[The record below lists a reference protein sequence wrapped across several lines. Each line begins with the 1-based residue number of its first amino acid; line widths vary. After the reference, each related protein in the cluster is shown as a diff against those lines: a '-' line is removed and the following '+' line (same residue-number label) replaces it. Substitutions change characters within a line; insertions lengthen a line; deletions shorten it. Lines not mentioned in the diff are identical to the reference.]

1 MRIAK
6 YLLVV
11 IVLLAAVSWL
21 SVYAYGRFA
30 AHARGRPSES
40 IPPVADVTALDR
52 VFGRMADDRPDQN
65 GLALIA
71 EDVGA
76 FAARA
81 HAARAAGR
89 SLDLQYYYWRDDLT
103 GGLLTREVLAAAD
116 RGVRVRILLDDINT
130 RGDDSLLAALD
141 SHPRIE
147 VRLFNPAI
155 NREGALGRGA
165 EMLLRFVTVTRRMHN
180 KAWIADGRVAIVG
193 GRNIGD
199 AYFGAARDANFRDL
213 DVLMVGTV
221 VTSTASI
228 FDRFWNSPVVLPVA
242 RLSDGRGEGLLRLRA
257 RLDLLAHSRQ
267 ADAYLSQLEDDEAAA
282 RASADRFA
290 FHWTAEAEIVSDPPE
305 KVLGVGQQGWL
316 DTAILPTIASATQ
329 TVELISPYFIPGDE
343 GMAMLKGLTGR
354 RVSVSVLTNSL
365 AATDVAA
372 VHGAYAPYRPDLLAA
387 GVYLFELRPDGGP
400 RRFSLFGSSSASL
413 HTKAFTVDGIA
424 GFVGSFNFD
433 PRSISLNTEMGLI
446 FRDRPLASALE
457 REFATHTDPKHSYRL
472 ALESGRIVW
481 TEEHGRQVGDHDP
494 DASLWRRFVA
504 AVTGLLPL
512 ESQL

>member
-1 MRIAK
+1 
-6 YLLVV
+6 
-11 IVLLAAVSWL
+11 
-21 SVYAYGRFA
+21 
-30 AHARGRPSES
+30 
-40 IPPVADVTALDR
+40 
-52 VFGRMADDRPDQN
+52 
-65 GLALIA
+65 
-71 EDVGA
+71 
-76 FAARA
+76 
-81 HAARAAGR
+81 
-89 SLDLQYYYWRDDLT
+89 
-103 GGLLTREVLAAAD
+103 
-116 RGVRVRILLDDINT
+116 
-130 RGDDSLLAALD
+130 
-141 SHPRIE
+141 
-147 VRLFNPAI
+147 
-155 NREGALGRGA
+155 
-165 EMLLRFVTVTRRMHN
+165 MLLRFVTVTRRMHN

-343 GMAMLKGLTGR
+343 GMAMLKGLTER